1 MNFYQNFHEH
11 SSENSYFPGINHNIF
26 EDTNRASA
34 NLITFLSSL
43 KHDLYGVLIGMLDM
57 FNH

>member
-26 EDTNRASA
+26 EDTNRAS
-34 NLITFLSSL
+34 
-43 KHDLYGVLIGMLDM
+43 
-57 FNH
+57 NHIPIFPQTRFVWSAYRHVGYV